1 VLHEDVGNRRRW
13 LAPFVVVCAA
23 GVLATACQPS
33 SGSGAAAG
41 PSGKPS
47 PSTSP
52 DQLSFTPASGTSGAD
67 PGKGI
72 TVTAAEGTIKSVTV
86 TGSGLTG
93 DRAVTGT
100 FNSSHTVWH
109 SNWTLP
115 VAKTL
120 TVTAVGV
127 GPDGDQATQTS
138 TFKTLDPPQTFSTHI
153 FEGYRQ
159 QYGVGMPIMLT
170 FSQPIKNRAA
180 VERSLSITT
189 SKPVIGAWYWDNSQ
203 TLAFRPRE
211 YWPAHTKVSFVG
223 RLDGVKAAPGLYGM
237 HTLTQQFSIGRSLIV
252 VASAAKHHMRLY
264 RDGKLFRRWPI
275 STGRPGKDT
284 PNGTYLTIEKGNP
297 VLMKG
302 PGYRIKVPWS
312 VRFTWTGD
320 YLHDAY
326 WSVGQQGIVN
336 VSHGCVNMRPADAEL
351 YYKMAVPGDPV
362 TVTGSPKAGTWNN
375 GWTQWF
381 LTWPEVLRG
390 SALHQAVMAGPDG
403 STFVNPAT
411 LAPSTAKAPVGT
423 SAPRNARPS

>member
-153 FEGYRQ
+153 FEGC
-159 QYGVGMPIMLT
+159 
-170 FSQPIKNRAA
+170 
-180 VERSLSITT
+180 RS
-189 SKPVIGAWYWDNSQ
+189 
-203 TLAFRPRE
+203 
-211 YWPAHTKVSFVG
+211 
-223 RLDGVKAAPGLYGM
+223 
-237 HTLTQQFSIGRSLIV
+237 
-252 VASAAKHHMRLY
+252 
-264 RDGKLFRRWPI
+264 
-275 STGRPGKDT
+275 
-284 PNGTYLTIEKGNP
+284 
-297 VLMKG
+297 
-302 PGYRIKVPWS
+302 
-312 VRFTWTGD
+312 
-320 YLHDAY
+320 
-326 WSVGQQGIVN
+326 
-336 VSHGCVNMRPADAEL
+336 C
-351 YYKMAVPGDPV
+351 
-362 TVTGSPKAGTWNN
+362 
-375 GWTQWF
+375 
-381 LTWPEVLRG
+381 
-390 SALHQAVMAGPDG
+390 
-403 STFVNPAT
+403 
-411 LAPSTAKAPVGT
+411 
-423 SAPRNARPS
+423 